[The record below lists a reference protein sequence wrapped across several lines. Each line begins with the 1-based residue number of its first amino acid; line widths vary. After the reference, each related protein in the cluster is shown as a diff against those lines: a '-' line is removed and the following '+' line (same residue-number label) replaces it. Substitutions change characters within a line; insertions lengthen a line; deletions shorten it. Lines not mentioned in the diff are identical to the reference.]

1 MYICIEEK
9 KKKKRKNRID
19 RKTTYIK
26 TKIAMIFDFLF
37 FFGTLRISQVNEHT
51 FTQRTVW
58 MILIQLVS
66 TTSFIQH
73 IFTEN
78 TFVA

>member
-1 MYICIEEK
+1 MYICIEEEEE
-9 KKKKRKNRID
+9 KNRID
-19 RKTTYIK
+19 RRTTCIK